1 MPRNV
6 RKSLWLLLEKVLA
19 LFAFLV
25 HFLTSWMSATTILEK
40 KQKKTSSKVASKKSS
55 SNESMGMPKI
65 DMKNLTPE
73 QQEMLRVAMKKAAQQ
88 EMIVKEKEYEVRTL
102 REQVLF

>member
-1 MPRNV
+1 MHYSEAKQARAGGRRRNMPRNV

-40 KQKKTSSKVASKKSS
+40 KQKKGEPLRLTTEARLLLQPQSS
-55 SNESMGMPKI
+55 
-65 DMKNLTPE
+65 
-73 QQEMLRVAMKKAAQQ
+73 AQLLALC
-88 EMIVKEKEYEVRTL
+88 IAG
-102 REQVLF
+102 

>member
-25 HFLTSWMSATTILEK
+25 HFLTSWMSATILEK
-40 KQKKTSSKVASKKSS
+40 KQKKGEPLRLTTEARLLLQPQSS
-55 SNESMGMPKI
+55 
-65 DMKNLTPE
+65 
-73 QQEMLRVAMKKAAQQ
+73 AQLLALC
-88 EMIVKEKEYEVRTL
+88 IAG
-102 REQVLF
+102 